1 MERIFS
7 LIAKFFE
14 SIIVSCFLNREEEE
28 LYLASKADKDKV
40 EEKNTVAAKEDIKQ
54 EEKVAHQKRYLW
66 LLDNGH
72 GETTPGKRSP
82 IFDDGRQLFEYEF
95 NRAVVARIKKRLDEI
110 GVAYVD
116 LVPTDD
122 DVSLG
127 DRVALAAAC
136 DDQGL
141 DNKVYVSVHGNAAT
155 DDWSSANGIETFC
168 YPGSTTGHRLGDVFQ
183 KHLID
188 QTGWRD
194 RGVKEAK
201 FYVLRKTTMPA
212 ILTENGFFS
221 NQQQCEQMLSAEYRD
236 KIAEAHVQAILE
248 IEKDGI

>member
-7 LIAKFFE
+7 LIVKTILQALSSGKKPE
-14 SIIVSCFLNREEEE
+14 PE
-28 LYLASKADKDKV
+28 LQP
-40 EEKNTVAAKEDIKQ
+40 EEKAPEESAPEPEP
-54 EEKVAHQKRYLW
+54 EEKKVTHQKKYLW

-72 GETTPGKRSP
+72 GDTTPGKRSP
-82 IFDDGRQLFEYEF
+82 KFDDGTQMFEYEF
-95 NRAVVARIKKRLDEI
+95 NRAVVARIKDRLDEI
-110 GVAYVD
+110 GVAYLD
-116 LVPTDD
+116 LVPGDN

-127 DRVALAAAC
+127 DRVALAKSC

-141 DNKVYVSVHGNAAT
+141 EKVYISVHGNAAT
-155 DDWSSANGIETFC
+155 DDWSSASGIETFC

-194 RGVKEAK
+194 RGVKESK

-221 NQQQCEQMLSAEYRD
+221 NKQQCEQMLSAEYRD

>member
-1 MERIFS
+1 MERILS
-7 LIAKFFE
+7 LIVKTILQALSSGKKPE
-14 SIIVSCFLNREEEE
+14 PE
-28 LYLASKADKDKV
+28 LQP
-40 EEKNTVAAKEDIKQ
+40 EEKAPEESAPEPEP
-54 EEKVAHQKRYLW
+54 EEKKVTHQKKYLW

-72 GETTPGKRSP
+72 GDTTPGKRSP
-82 IFDDGRQLFEYEF
+82 KFDDGTQMFEYEF
-95 NRAVVARIKKRLDEI
+95 NRAVVARIKDRLDEI
-110 GVAYVD
+110 GVAYLD
-116 LVPTDD
+116 LVPGDN

-127 DRVALAAAC
+127 DRVALAKSC

-141 DNKVYVSVHGNAAT
+141 EKVYISVHGNAAT
-155 DDWSSANGIETFC
+155 DDWSSASGVETFC
-168 YPGSTTGHRLGDVFQ
+168 YPGSTTGHRLSDVFQ

-194 RGVKEAK
+194 RGVKEAN

-221 NQQQCEQMLSAEYRD
+221 NKQQCEQMLSAEYRD

-248 IEKDGI
+248 IEKDSI

>member
-7 LIAKFFE
+7 LIVKTILQALSSGKKPE
-14 SIIVSCFLNREEEE
+14 PE
-28 LYLASKADKDKV
+28 LQP
-40 EEKNTVAAKEDIKQ
+40 EEKAPEESAPEPEP
-54 EEKVAHQKRYLW
+54 EEKKVTHQKKYLW

-72 GETTPGKRSP
+72 GDTTPGKRSP
-82 IFDDGRQLFEYEF
+82 KFDDGTQMFEYEF
-95 NRAVVARIKKRLDEI
+95 NRAVVARIKDRLDEI
-110 GVAYVD
+110 GVAYLD
-116 LVPTDD
+116 LVPGDN

-127 DRVALAAAC
+127 DRVALAKSC

-141 DNKVYVSVHGNAAT
+141 EKVYISVHGNAAT
-155 DDWSSANGIETFC
+155 DDWSSASGVETFC
-168 YPGSTTGHRLGDVFQ
+168 YPGSTTGHRLSDVFQ

-194 RGVKEAK
+194 RGVKEAN

-221 NQQQCEQMLSAEYRD
+221 NKQQCEQMLSAEYRD

-248 IEKDGI
+248 IEKDSI

>member
-7 LIAKFFE
+7 LIVKVILQAIT
-14 SIIVSCFLNREEEE
+14 SG
-28 LYLASKADKDKV
+28 SKTKAETPPEPEPEIKKEDPKP
-40 EEKNTVAAKEDIKQ
+40 EPLPAKEK
-54 EEKVAHQKRYLW
+54 KVTHQKKYLW

-72 GETTPGKRSP
+72 GDTTPGKRSP
-82 IFDDGRQLFEYEF
+82 KFDDGTQMFEYEF
-95 NRAVVARIKKRLDEI
+95 
-110 GVAYVD
+110 
-116 LVPTDD
+116 
-122 DVSLG
+122 
-127 DRVALAAAC
+127 DRVALAKSC

-141 DNKVYVSVHGNAAT
+141 EKVYISVHGNAAT
-155 DDWSSANGIETFC
+155 DDWSSANGVETFC
-168 YPGSTTGHRLGDVFQ
+168 YPGSTTGHRLSDVFQ

-194 RGVKEAK
+194 RGVKEAN

-221 NQQQCEQMLSAEYRD
+221 NKQQCEQMLSAEYRD

-248 IEKDGI
+248 IEKDSI

>member
-7 LIAKFFE
+7 LIVKTILQALSSGKKPE
-14 SIIVSCFLNREEEE
+14 PE
-28 LYLASKADKDKV
+28 LQP
-40 EEKNTVAAKEDIKQ
+40 EEKAPEESAPEPEP
-54 EEKVAHQKRYLW
+54 EEKKVTHQKKYLW

-72 GETTPGKRSP
+72 GDTTPGKRSP
-82 IFDDGRQLFEYEF
+82 KFDDGTQMFEYEF
-95 NRAVVARIKKRLDEI
+95 NRAVVARIKDRLDEI
-110 GVAYVD
+110 GVAYLD
-116 LVPTDD
+116 LVPGDN
-122 DVSLG
+122 DVSLA
-127 DRVALAAAC
+127 DRVALAKSC

-141 DNKVYVSVHGNAAT
+141 EKVYVSVHGNAAT
-155 DDWSSANGIETFC
+155 DDWSSASGIETFC

-194 RGVKEAK
+194 RGVKESK

-221 NQQQCEQMLSAEYRD
+221 NKQQCEQMLSAEYRD

>member
-7 LIAKFFE
+7 LIVKTILQALSSGKKPKL
-14 SIIVSCFLNREEEE
+14 VP
-28 LYLASKADKDKV
+28 KP
-40 EEKNTVAAKEDIKQ
+40 EEKASEEVAPESEPE

-127 DRVALAAAC
+127 DRVALAAGC

>member
-7 LIAKFFE
+7 LIVKVILQALGSSKKPAPDPEPEEPAK
-14 SIIVSCFLNREEEE
+14 VKEEPTPEP
-28 LYLASKADKDKV
+28 
-40 EEKNTVAAKEDIKQ
+40 AK
-54 EEKVAHQKRYLW
+54 EEKVVHQKKYLW

-82 IFDDGRQLFEYEF
+82 KFDNGTRMFEYEF
-95 NRAVVARIKKRLDEI
+95 NRAVVARIKDRLDEI
-110 GVAYVD
+110 GVAYLD
-116 LVPTDD
+116 LVPGDN

-127 DRVALAAAC
+127 DRVALAKSC

-141 DNKVYVSVHGNAAT
+141 EKVYISVHGNAAT
-155 DDWSSANGIETFC
+155 DDWSSASGVETFC

-194 RGVKEAK
+194 RGVKEAN

-221 NQQQCEQMLSAEYRD
+221 NKQQCEQMLSAEYRD

-248 IEKDGI
+248 IEKDSI